1 MGQWIEL
8 ETAHG
13 AVRAW
18 RADARGRRAVVL
30 IQEIF
35 GVNAHIRDVAGRFAH
50 AGFTALAPCVTDPVE
65 RGVELDYD
73 DAGTQKG
80 RTLVAELGFDRAIDI
95 VAAAEAQLR
104 REGFGVGVVG
114 FCWGGTVAFLANT
127 RLELPA
133 VSYYGGRSVPFLDE
147 PARAPMM
154 FHFGEHDP
162 LIPDEHRALHRQKQP
177 GAIIHAYPAGHG
189 FNCDQRADF
198 APESAALAWQRT
210 LEFLA
215 DYVA

>member
-8 ETAHG
+8 ETSHG
-13 AVRAW
+13 TVRAW
-18 RADARGRRAVVL
+18 RADAESKRAVVV

-35 GVNAHIRDVAGRFAH
+35 GVNPHIRDVAERFAQ

-80 RTLVAELGFDRAIDI
+80 RALVAELGFDRAIDI

-114 FCWGGTVAFLANT
+114 FCWGGTVAFLSNT

-147 PARAPMM
+147 PAHAPMM

-162 LIPDEHRALHRQKQP
+162 IIPAEHRELYRQKQP
-177 GAIIHAYPAGHG
+177 GALIHVYPAGHG

-198 APESAALAWQRT
+198 APDSAALARQRT
-210 LEFLA
+210 LEFLS
-215 DYVA
+215 DYVV